1 MGLPLVL
8 TPLAVLIALAA
19 PGTRPAAER
28 PAAVRPES
36 SFPCRWNWSLQ
47 DGFRAGYITAVN
59 SADCGG
65 RQGRLTLSAQLLR
78 WNPKT
83 KKWHIDK
90 SQTRTWTNLSGN
102 RFVALAEPCV
112 ASTVRAVFSWTLRDT
127 GGSVVARHSV
137 KTATLKVPGPDCKIS
152 IG

>member
-1 MGLPLVL
+1 MGFPLVL

-19 PGTRPAAER
+19 PGAVPAAER
-28 PAAVRPES
+28 PTLVRSEA

-47 DGFRAGYITAVN
+47 DGFRVGYITAAN
-59 SADCGG
+59 SADCAG
-65 RQGRLTLSAQLLR
+65 RAGSLTLSARLLR

-83 KKWHIDK
+83 TKWHTDRA
-90 SQTRTWTNLSGN
+90 QTRTWTNLSGN
-102 RFVALAEPCV
+102 RYVGLSERCV
-112 ASTVRAVFSWTLRDT
+112 TATVRAEFGWILRDS

-137 KTATLKVPGPDCKIS
+137 KSGSLKVPGPDCKIS